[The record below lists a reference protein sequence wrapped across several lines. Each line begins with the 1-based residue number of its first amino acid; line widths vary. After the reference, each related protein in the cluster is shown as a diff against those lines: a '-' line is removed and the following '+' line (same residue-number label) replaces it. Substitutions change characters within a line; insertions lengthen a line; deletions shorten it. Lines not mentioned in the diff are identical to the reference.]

1 MEYILQFGII
11 ILSIHQSIVMLNKKI
26 FASFF
31 LLAVAVNQAIAAPR
45 VPEELTDNGLIYCTN
60 ATGFSFN
67 PQTADAGTSMNVVTE
82 QIYNKLFDI
91 SNTSAIPTPVLAQ
104 SYSVSPDGT
113 VITIHLRKGIK
124 FHRTDWFK
132 PTRDFN
138 ADDVV
143 FSLNRVLG
151 YETYL
156 PTLEQ
161 SSVDYKNPQYRIF
174 HEQAKKVRFP
184 YFESIKLNQ
193 KIESVKALNSH
204 TVQITL
210 FKPDASILSH
220 LASQYAII
228 FSQEYAVQL
237 NADDNLVQLDIL
249 PVGTGPYKVK
259 NYFRNQY
266 VRLEKNEDYWK
277 KDAKIKDIIIDL
289 STDRTGR
296 LVKFFNGECQIASY
310 PEVSQLG
317 LLKEND
323 ERYYVKTSDGMN
335 LAYLAFNFQ
344 KVAIQDEQ
352 LRRAIAQAIN
362 RQRIIK
368 TIYHNTA
375 TVANNIIPNISWASS
390 VNTPDFAY
398 DFNPVEAKK
407 VLQNKQLNLNMWV
420 INEEQVYNPAPL
432 KTAELIK
439 EDLNNVGV
447 NVTIRSVTRTFL
459 IDQLNKKS
467 EDYDMILTG
476 WLAGNLDPD
485 SFMRP
490 ILSCSSS
497 NEITNL
503 SNWCSKKFDQFMD
516 EALDSANLR
525 VRANAYNQAQE
536 LILSELPIIPI
547 ANVKRVLVA
556 SSRVQHIEMSPFGSL
571 NFSTLS
577 LRKGQ
582 K

>member
-1 MEYILQFGII
+1 MFIMRY
-11 ILSIHQSIVMLNKKI
+11 KKLVI
-26 FASFF
+26 SVCWFAFM
-31 LLAVAVNQAIAAPR
+31 VNTVVAAPR
-45 VPEELTDNGLIYCTN
+45 VPEELTDNGLIYCTH
-60 ATGFSFN
+60 ASGFSFN
-67 PQTADAGTSMNVVTE
+67 PQTSDAGTSMNVVTE
-82 QIYNKLFDI
+82 QIYNKLFEI
-91 SNTSAIPTPVLAQ
+91 SNTAIPTPILAQ
-104 SYSVSPDGT
+104 SYSISPDGKI
-113 VITIHLRKGIK
+113 ITIYLRKGIK
-124 FHRTDWFK
+124 FHHTDWFK

-161 SSVDYKNPQYRIF
+161 SAVDYKNPQYRIF

-193 KIESVKALNSH
+193 KIESVKALNPH

-237 NADDNLVQLDIL
+237 NADDNLVQLDLL

-277 KDAKIKDIIIDL
+277 KDAKIKNIIIDL

-323 ERYYVKTSDGMN
+323 KRYYVKSAEGMN

-344 KVAIQDEQ
+344 NAVIQDEQ
-352 LRRAIAQAIN
+352 VRRAIAQAIN

-398 DFNPVEAKK
+398 DFNPSEAKK
-407 VLQNKQLNLNMWV
+407 VLQDKRLHLNMWV
-420 INEEQVYNPAPL
+420 LNEEQVYNPAPL

-467 EDYDMILTG
+467 ENYDMILTG

-490 ILSCSSS
+490 ILSCNAAS
-497 NEITNL
+497 EMTNL
-503 SNWCSKKFDQFMD
+503 SNWCDEDFDQLMD
-516 EALDSANLR
+516 KALDSPNLWE
-525 VRANAYNQAQE
+525 RAHVYNQAQE
-536 LILSELPIIPI
+536 LILSKLPIVPL
-547 ANVKRVLVA
+547 ANMKRVLVVN
-556 SSRVQHIEMSPFGSL
+556 SHVRHIEMNPFGSL

-577 LRKGQ
+577 LRKGE

>member
-1 MEYILQFGII
+1 MFIMRYKKL
-11 ILSIHQSIVMLNKKI
+11 VMSVCW
-26 FASFF
+26 FVFM
-31 LLAVAVNQAIAAPR
+31 VNTVVAAPR
-45 VPEELTDNGLIYCTN
+45 VPEELTDNGLIYCTH
-60 ATGFSFN
+60 ASGFSFN
-67 PQTADAGTSMNVVTE
+67 PQTSDAGTSMNVVTE
-82 QIYNKLFDI
+82 QIYNKLFEI
-91 SNTSAIPTPVLAQ
+91 SNTAIPTPILAQ
-104 SYSVSPDGT
+104 SYSISPDGKI
-113 VITIHLRKGIK
+113 ITIYLRKGIK
-124 FHRTDWFK
+124 FHHTDWFK

-161 SSVDYKNPQYRIF
+161 SAVDYKNPQYRIF

-193 KIESVKALNSH
+193 KIESVKALNPH

-237 NADDNLVQLDIL
+237 NADDNLVQLDLL
-249 PVGTGPYKVK
+249 PVGAGPYKVRD
-259 NYFRNQY
+259 YFRNQY

-277 KDAKIKDIIIDL
+277 KDAKIKNIIIDL

-323 ERYYVKTSDGMN
+323 KRYYVKSAEGMN

-344 KVAIQDEQ
+344 NAVIQDEQ
-352 LRRAIAQAIN
+352 VRRAIAQAIN

-398 DFNPVEAKK
+398 DFNPSEAKK
-407 VLQNKQLNLNMWV
+407 VLQDKQLHLNMWV
-420 INEEQVYNPAPL
+420 LNEEQVYNPAPL

-467 EDYDMILTG
+467 ENYDMILTG

-490 ILSCSSS
+490 ILSCNAAS
-497 NEITNL
+497 EMTNL
-503 SNWCSKKFDQFMD
+503 SNWCDEDFDQLMD
-516 EALDSANLR
+516 KALDSPNLWE
-525 VRANAYNQAQE
+525 RAHVYNQAQE
-536 LILSELPIIPI
+536 LILSKLPIVPL
-547 ANVKRVLVA
+547 ANMKRVLVVN
-556 SSRVQHIEMSPFGSL
+556 SRVRHIEMNPFGSL

-577 LRKGQ
+577 LRKGE

>member
-1 MEYILQFGII
+1 MFIMRYKKL
-11 ILSIHQSIVMLNKKI
+11 VMSVCW
-26 FASFF
+26 FAFM
-31 LLAVAVNQAIAAPR
+31 VNTVVAAPR
-45 VPEELTDNGLIYCTN
+45 VPEELTDNGLIYCTH
-60 ATGFSFN
+60 ASGFSFN
-67 PQTADAGTSMNVVTE
+67 PQTSDAGTSMNVVTE
-82 QIYNKLFDI
+82 QIYNKLFEI
-91 SNTSAIPTPVLAQ
+91 SNTAIPTPILAQ
-104 SYSVSPDGT
+104 SYSISPDGKI
-113 VITIHLRKGIK
+113 ITIYLRKGIK
-124 FHRTDWFK
+124 FHHTDWFK

-161 SSVDYKNPQYRIF
+161 SAVDYKNPQYRIF

-193 KIESVKALNSH
+193 KIESVKALNPH

-237 NADDNLVQLDIL
+237 NADDNLVQLDLL

-277 KDAKIKDIIIDL
+277 KDAKIKNIIIDL

-323 ERYYVKTSDGMN
+323 KRYYVKSAEGMN

-344 KVAIQDEQ
+344 NAVIQDEQ
-352 LRRAIAQAIN
+352 VRRAIAQAIN

-398 DFNPVEAKK
+398 DFNPSEAKK
-407 VLQNKQLNLNMWV
+407 VLQDKRLHLNMWV
-420 INEEQVYNPAPL
+420 LNEEQVYNPAPL

-467 EDYDMILTG
+467 ENYDMILTG

-490 ILSCSSS
+490 ILSCNSAS
-497 NEITNL
+497 EMTNL
-503 SNWCSKKFDQFMD
+503 SNWCDEDFDQLMD
-516 EALDSANLR
+516 KALDSPNLWE
-525 VRANAYNQAQE
+525 RAHVYNQAQE
-536 LILSELPIIPI
+536 LILSKLPIIPL
-547 ANVKRVLVA
+547 ANMKRVLVVN
-556 SSRVQHIEMSPFGSL
+556 SRVRHIEMNPFGSL

-577 LRKGQ
+577 LRKGE

>member
-362 RQRIIK
+362 RHRIIK

-375 TVANNIIPNISWASS
+375 TVANNIIPNISWAST

-447 NVTIRSVTRTFL
+447 NVTIRSVTRTFI

-503 SNWCSKKFDQFMD
+503 SNWCSEKFDQFMD

>member
-1 MEYILQFGII
+1 MFIMRYKKL
-11 ILSIHQSIVMLNKKI
+11 VMSVCW
-26 FASFF
+26 FAFM
-31 LLAVAVNQAIAAPR
+31 VNTVVAAPR
-45 VPEELTDNGLIYCTN
+45 VPEELTDNGLIYCTH
-60 ATGFSFN
+60 ASGFSFN
-67 PQTADAGTSMNVVTE
+67 PQTSDAGTSMNVVTE
-82 QIYNKLFDI
+82 QIYNKLFEI
-91 SNTSAIPTPVLAQ
+91 SNTAIPTPILAQ
-104 SYSVSPDGT
+104 SYSISPDGKI
-113 VITIHLRKGIK
+113 ITIYLRKGIK
-124 FHRTDWFK
+124 FHHTDWFK

-161 SSVDYKNPQYRIF
+161 SAVDYKNPQYRIF

-193 KIESVKALNSH
+193 KIESVKALNPH

-237 NADDNLVQLDIL
+237 NADDNLVQLDLL

-277 KDAKIKDIIIDL
+277 KDAKIKNIIIDL

-323 ERYYVKTSDGMN
+323 KRYYVKSAEGMN

-344 KVAIQDEQ
+344 NAVIQDEQ
-352 LRRAIAQAIN
+352 VRRAIAQAIN

-368 TIYHNTA
+368 AIYHNTA

-398 DFNPVEAKK
+398 DFNPTEAKK
-407 VLQNKQLNLNMWV
+407 VLQDKQLHLNMWV
-420 INEEQVYNPAPL
+420 LNEEQVYNPAPL

-467 EDYDMILTG
+467 ENYDMILTG

-490 ILSCSSS
+490 ILSCNSAS
-497 NEITNL
+497 EMTNL
-503 SNWCSKKFDQFMD
+503 SNWCDEDFDQLMD
-516 EALDSANLR
+516 KALDSPNLWE
-525 VRANAYNQAQE
+525 RAHVYNQAQE
-536 LILSELPIIPI
+536 LILSKLPIVPL
-547 ANVKRVLVA
+547 ANMKRVLVVN
-556 SSRVQHIEMSPFGSL
+556 SRVRHIEMNPFGSL

-577 LRKGQ
+577 LRKGE

>member
-1 MEYILQFGII
+1 MFIMRYKKL
-11 ILSIHQSIVMLNKKI
+11 VMSVCW
-26 FASFF
+26 FAFM
-31 LLAVAVNQAIAAPR
+31 VNTVVAAPR
-45 VPEELTDNGLIYCTN
+45 VPEELTDNGLIYCTH
-60 ATGFSFN
+60 ASGFSFN
-67 PQTADAGTSMNVVTE
+67 PQTSDAGTSMNVVTE
-82 QIYNKLFDI
+82 QIYNKLFEI
-91 SNTSAIPTPVLAQ
+91 SNTAIPTPILAQ
-104 SYSVSPDGT
+104 SYSISPDGKI
-113 VITIHLRKGIK
+113 ITIYLRKGIK
-124 FHRTDWFK
+124 FHHTDWFK

-193 KIESVKALNSH
+193 KIESVKALNPH

-237 NADDNLVQLDIL
+237 NADDNLVQLDLL

-277 KDAKIKDIIIDL
+277 KDAKIKNIIIDL

-323 ERYYVKTSDGMN
+323 KRYYVKSAEGMN

-344 KVAIQDEQ
+344 NAVIQDEQ
-352 LRRAIAQAIN
+352 VRRAIAQAIN

-368 TIYHNTA
+368 AIYHNTA

-398 DFNPVEAKK
+398 DFNPSEAKK
-407 VLQNKQLNLNMWV
+407 VLQDKQLHLNMWV
-420 INEEQVYNPAPL
+420 LNEEQVYNPAPL

-467 EDYDMILTG
+467 ENYDMILTG

-490 ILSCSSS
+490 ILSCNAAS
-497 NEITNL
+497 EMTNL
-503 SNWCSKKFDQFMD
+503 SNWCDEDFDQLMD
-516 EALDSANLR
+516 KALDSPNLWE
-525 VRANAYNQAQE
+525 RAHVYNQAQE
-536 LILSELPIIPI
+536 LILSKLPIVPL
-547 ANVKRVLVA
+547 ANMKRVLVVN
-556 SSRVQHIEMSPFGSL
+556 SRVRHIEMNPFGSL

-577 LRKGQ
+577 LRKGE

>member
-1 MEYILQFGII
+1 MFIMRYKKL
-11 ILSIHQSIVMLNKKI
+11 VMSVCW
-26 FASFF
+26 FAFM
-31 LLAVAVNQAIAAPR
+31 VNTVVAAPR
-45 VPEELTDNGLIYCTN
+45 VPEELTDNGLIYCTH
-60 ATGFSFN
+60 ASGFSFN
-67 PQTADAGTSMNVVTE
+67 PQTSDAGTSMNVVTE
-82 QIYNKLFDI
+82 QIYNKLFEI
-91 SNTSAIPTPVLAQ
+91 SNTAIPTPILAQ
-104 SYSVSPDGT
+104 SYSISPDGKI
-113 VITIHLRKGIK
+113 ITIYLRKGIK
-124 FHRTDWFK
+124 FHHTDWFK

-161 SSVDYKNPQYRIF
+161 SAVDYKNPQYRIF

-193 KIESVKALNSH
+193 KIESVKALNPH

-210 FKPDASILSH
+210 FKPDASILSP

-237 NADDNLVQLDIL
+237 NADDNLVQLDLL

-277 KDAKIKDIIIDL
+277 KDAKIKNIIIDL

-323 ERYYVKTSDGMN
+323 KRYYVKSAEGMN

-344 KVAIQDEQ
+344 NAVIQDEQ
-352 LRRAIAQAIN
+352 VRRAIAQAIN

-398 DFNPVEAKK
+398 DFNPSEAKK
-407 VLQNKQLNLNMWV
+407 VLQDKQLHLNMWV
-420 INEEQVYNPAPL
+420 LNEEQVYNPAPL

-467 EDYDMILTG
+467 ENYDMILTG

-490 ILSCSSS
+490 ILSCNAAS
-497 NEITNL
+497 EMTNL
-503 SNWCSKKFDQFMD
+503 SNWCDEDFDQLMD
-516 EALDSANLR
+516 KALDSPNLWE
-525 VRANAYNQAQE
+525 RAHVYNQAQE
-536 LILSELPIIPI
+536 LILSKLPIVPL
-547 ANVKRVLVA
+547 ANMKRVLVVN
-556 SSRVQHIEMSPFGSL
+556 SRVRHIEMNPFGSL

-577 LRKGQ
+577 LRKGE

>member
-1 MEYILQFGII
+1 
-11 ILSIHQSIVMLNKKI
+11 MLA
-26 FASFF
+26 F
-31 LLAVAVNQAIAAPR
+31 AVNSATAAPR
-45 VPEELTDNGLIYCTN
+45 VPEELTNNGLIYCTH
-60 ATGFSFN
+60 ASSFSFN

-82 QIYNKLFDI
+82 QIYNKLFEI
-91 SNTSAIPTPVLAQ
+91 SNTSAVPTPVLAQ
-104 SYSVSPDGT
+104 SYSLSPDGK
-113 VITIHLRKGIK
+113 VITIHLRRGIK
-124 FHRTDWFK
+124 FHHTDWFK

-161 SSVDYKNPQYRIF
+161 TSVSYKNPQYRIF

-193 KIESVKALNSH
+193 KIESVKAINPH
-204 TVQITL
+204 TVEITL
-210 FKPDASILSH
+210 FKPDSSILSH

-237 NADDNLVQLDIL
+237 NADDNLVQLDTL

-266 VRLEKNEDYWK
+266 VRLEKNKDYWK
-277 KDAKIKDIIIDL
+277 KDAKINDIIIDL

-296 LVKFFNGECQIASY
+296 LIKFFNGECQIASY

-317 LLKEND
+317 LLREND
-323 ERYYVKTSDGMN
+323 ERYYIKSVEGMN

-344 KVAIQDEQ
+344 KTAIQDEQ
-352 LRRAIAQAIN
+352 LRHAISQAIN

-375 TVANNIIPNISWASS
+375 TVANNIIPNISWASA
-390 VNTPDFAY
+390 VNTPDFDY
-398 DFNPVEAKK
+398 DYNPQQAKK
-407 VLQNKQLNLNMWV
+407 ILQDKKLTLSMWV
-420 INEEQVYNPAPL
+420 LNEEQVYNPAPL

-439 EDLNNVGV
+439 ADLTNAGV
-447 NVTIRSVTRTFL
+447 EVNIRSVTRTFL
-459 IDQLNKKS
+459 IEQLHKKA

-476 WLAGNLDPD
+476 WLGGNLDPD

-490 ILSCSSS
+490 ILSCSTS

-503 SNWCSKKFDQFMD
+503 SNWCSEKFDQIMD
-516 EALDSANLR
+516 EALDTSNQR
-525 VRANAYNQAQE
+525 VRSAAYNQAQT

-556 SSRVQHIEMSPFGSL
+556 SSRVQNIDMSPFGSL

-577 LRKGQ
+577 LRKGH

>member
-1 MEYILQFGII
+1 MFIMRYKKL
-11 ILSIHQSIVMLNKKI
+11 VMSVCW
-26 FASFF
+26 FAFM
-31 LLAVAVNQAIAAPR
+31 VNTVVAAPR
-45 VPEELTDNGLIYCTN
+45 VPEELTDNGLIYCTH
-60 ATGFSFN
+60 ASGFSFN
-67 PQTADAGTSMNVVTE
+67 PQTSDAGTSMNVVTE
-82 QIYNKLFDI
+82 QIYNKLFEI
-91 SNTSAIPTPVLAQ
+91 SNTAIPTPILAQ
-104 SYSVSPDGT
+104 SYSISPDGKI
-113 VITIHLRKGIK
+113 ITIYLRKGIK
-124 FHRTDWFK
+124 FHHTDWFK

-161 SSVDYKNPQYRIF
+161 SAVDYKNPQYRIF

-193 KIESVKALNSH
+193 KIESVKALNPH

-237 NADDNLVQLDIL
+237 NADDNLVQLDLL

-277 KDAKIKDIIIDL
+277 KDAKIKNIIIDL

-323 ERYYVKTSDGMN
+323 KRYYVKSAEGMN

-344 KVAIQDEQ
+344 NAVIQDEQ
-352 LRRAIAQAIN
+352 VRRAIAQAIN

-398 DFNPVEAKK
+398 DFNPSEAKK
-407 VLQNKQLNLNMWV
+407 VLQDKQLYLNMWV
-420 INEEQVYNPAPL
+420 LNEEQVYNPAPL

-467 EDYDMILTG
+467 ENYDMILTG

-490 ILSCSSS
+490 ILSCNAAS
-497 NEITNL
+497 EMTNL
-503 SNWCSKKFDQFMD
+503 SNWCDEDFDQLMD
-516 EALDSANLR
+516 KALDSPNLWE
-525 VRANAYNQAQE
+525 RAHAYNQAQE
-536 LILSELPIIPI
+536 LILSKLPIVPL
-547 ANVKRVLVA
+547 ANMKRVLVVN
-556 SSRVQHIEMSPFGSL
+556 SRVRHIEMNPFGSL

-577 LRKGQ
+577 LRKGE

>member
-1 MEYILQFGII
+1 MFIMRYKKL
-11 ILSIHQSIVMLNKKI
+11 VMSVCW
-26 FASFF
+26 FAFM
-31 LLAVAVNQAIAAPR
+31 VNTVIAAPR
-45 VPEELTDNGLIYCTN
+45 VPEELTDNGLIYCTH
-60 ATGFSFN
+60 ASGFSFN
-67 PQTADAGTSMNVVTE
+67 PQTSDAGTSMNVVTE
-82 QIYNKLFDI
+82 QIYNKLFEI
-91 SNTSAIPTPVLAQ
+91 SNTAIPTPILAQ
-104 SYSVSPDGT
+104 SYSISPDGKI
-113 VITIHLRKGIK
+113 ITIYLRKGIK
-124 FHRTDWFK
+124 FHHTDWFK

-161 SSVDYKNPQYRIF
+161 SAVDYKNPQYRIF

-193 KIESVKALNSH
+193 KIESVKALNPH

-237 NADDNLVQLDIL
+237 NADDNLVQLDLL

-277 KDAKIKDIIIDL
+277 KDAKIKNIIIDL

-323 ERYYVKTSDGMN
+323 KRYYVKSAEGMN

-344 KVAIQDEQ
+344 NAVIQDEQ
-352 LRRAIAQAIN
+352 VRRAIAQAIN

-398 DFNPVEAKK
+398 DFNPSEAKK
-407 VLQNKQLNLNMWV
+407 VLQDKQLHLNMWV
-420 INEEQVYNPAPL
+420 LNEEQVYNPAPL

-467 EDYDMILTG
+467 ENYDMILTG

-490 ILSCSSS
+490 ILSCNAAS
-497 NEITNL
+497 EMTNL
-503 SNWCSKKFDQFMD
+503 SNWCDEDFDQLMD
-516 EALDSANLR
+516 KALDSPNLWE
-525 VRANAYNQAQE
+525 RAHVYNQAQE
-536 LILSELPIIPI
+536 LILSELPIVPL
-547 ANVKRVLVA
+547 ANMKRVLVVN
-556 SSRVQHIEMSPFGSL
+556 SRVRHIEMNPFGSL

-577 LRKGQ
+577 LRKGE

>member
-1 MEYILQFGII
+1 MFIMWYKKL
-11 ILSIHQSIVMLNKKI
+11 VMSVCW
-26 FASFF
+26 FAFM
-31 LLAVAVNQAIAAPR
+31 VNTVVAAPR
-45 VPEELTDNGLIYCTN
+45 VPEELTDNGLIYCTH
-60 ATGFSFN
+60 ASGFSFN
-67 PQTADAGTSMNVVTE
+67 PQTSDAGTSMNVVTE
-82 QIYNKLFDI
+82 QIYNKLFEI
-91 SNTSAIPTPVLAQ
+91 SNTAIPTPILAQ
-104 SYSVSPDGT
+104 SYSISPDGKI
-113 VITIHLRKGIK
+113 ITIYLRKGIK
-124 FHRTDWFK
+124 FHHTDWFK

-151 YETYL
+151 YENYL

-161 SSVDYKNPQYRIF
+161 SAVDYKNPQYRIF

-193 KIESVKALNSH
+193 KIESVKALNPH

-237 NADDNLVQLDIL
+237 NADDNLVQLDLL

-277 KDAKIKDIIIDL
+277 KDAKIKNIIIDL

-323 ERYYVKTSDGMN
+323 KRYYVKSAEGMN

-344 KVAIQDEQ
+344 NAVIQNEQ
-352 LRRAIAQAIN
+352 VRRAIAQAIN

-398 DFNPVEAKK
+398 DFNPSEAKK
-407 VLQNKQLNLNMWV
+407 VLQDKQLHLNMWV
-420 INEEQVYNPAPL
+420 LNEEQVYNPAPL

-467 EDYDMILTG
+467 ENYDMILTG

-490 ILSCSSS
+490 ILSCNAAS
-497 NEITNL
+497 EMTNL
-503 SNWCSKKFDQFMD
+503 SNWCDEDFDQLMD
-516 EALDSANLR
+516 KALDSPNLWE
-525 VRANAYNQAQE
+525 RAHAYNQAQE
-536 LILSELPIIPI
+536 LILSKLPIVPL
-547 ANVKRVLVA
+547 ANMKRVLVVN
-556 SSRVQHIEMSPFGSL
+556 SRVRHIEMNPFGSL

-577 LRKGQ
+577 LRKGE

>member
-1 MEYILQFGII
+1 MFIMRYKKL
-11 ILSIHQSIVMLNKKI
+11 VMSVCW
-26 FASFF
+26 FVFM
-31 LLAVAVNQAIAAPR
+31 VNTVVAAPR
-45 VPEELTDNGLIYCTN
+45 VPEELTDNGLIYCTH
-60 ATGFSFN
+60 ASGFSFN
-67 PQTADAGTSMNVVTE
+67 PQTSDAGTSMNVVTE
-82 QIYNKLFDI
+82 QIYNKLFEI
-91 SNTSAIPTPVLAQ
+91 SNTAIPTPILAQ
-104 SYSVSPDGT
+104 SYSISPDGKI
-113 VITIHLRKGIK
+113 ITIYLRKGIK
-124 FHRTDWFK
+124 FHHTDWFK

-161 SSVDYKNPQYRIF
+161 SAVDYKNPQYRIF

-193 KIESVKALNSH
+193 KIESVKALNPH

-237 NADDNLVQLDIL
+237 NADDNLVQLDLL

-277 KDAKIKDIIIDL
+277 KDAKIKNIIIDL

-323 ERYYVKTSDGMN
+323 KRYYVKSAEGMN

-344 KVAIQDEQ
+344 NAVIQDEQ
-352 LRRAIAQAIN
+352 VRRAIAQAIN

-398 DFNPVEAKK
+398 DFNPSEAKK
-407 VLQNKQLNLNMWV
+407 VLQDKQLHLNMWV
-420 INEEQVYNPAPL
+420 LNEEQVYNPAPL

-467 EDYDMILTG
+467 ENYDMILTG

-490 ILSCSSS
+490 ILSCNAAS
-497 NEITNL
+497 EMTNL
-503 SNWCSKKFDQFMD
+503 SNWCDEDFDQLMD
-516 EALDSANLR
+516 KALDSPNLWE
-525 VRANAYNQAQE
+525 RAHAYNQAQE
-536 LILSELPIIPI
+536 LILSKLPIVPL
-547 ANVKRVLVA
+547 ANMKRVLVVN
-556 SSRVQHIEMSPFGSL
+556 SRVRHIEMNPFGSL

-577 LRKGQ
+577 LRKGE

>member
-1 MEYILQFGII
+1 MFIMRYKKL
-11 ILSIHQSIVMLNKKI
+11 VMSVCW
-26 FASFF
+26 FAFM
-31 LLAVAVNQAIAAPR
+31 VNTVVAAPR
-45 VPEELTDNGLIYCTN
+45 VPEELTDDGLIYCTH
-60 ATGFSFN
+60 ASGFSFN
-67 PQTADAGTSMNVVTE
+67 PQTSDAGTSMNVVTE
-82 QIYNKLFDI
+82 QIYNKLFEI
-91 SNTSAIPTPVLAQ
+91 SNTAIPTPILAQ
-104 SYSVSPDGT
+104 SYSISPDGKI
-113 VITIHLRKGIK
+113 ITIYLRKGIK
-124 FHRTDWFK
+124 FHHTDWFK

-161 SSVDYKNPQYRIF
+161 SAVDYKNPQYRIF

-193 KIESVKALNSH
+193 KIESVKALNPH

-237 NADDNLVQLDIL
+237 NADDNLVQLDLL

-277 KDAKIKDIIIDL
+277 KDAKIKNIIIDL

-323 ERYYVKTSDGMN
+323 KRYYVKSAEGMN

-344 KVAIQDEQ
+344 NAVIQDEQ
-352 LRRAIAQAIN
+352 VRRAIAQAIN

-398 DFNPVEAKK
+398 DFNPSEAKK
-407 VLQNKQLNLNMWV
+407 VLQDKRLHLNMWV
-420 INEEQVYNPAPL
+420 LNEEQVYNPAPL

-467 EDYDMILTG
+467 ENYDMILTG

-490 ILSCSSS
+490 ILSCNASS
-497 NEITNL
+497 EMTNL
-503 SNWCSKKFDQFMD
+503 SNWCDEDFDQLMD
-516 EALDSANLR
+516 KALDSPNLWE
-525 VRANAYNQAQE
+525 RAHVYNQAQE
-536 LILSELPIIPI
+536 LILSKLPIIPL
-547 ANVKRVLVA
+547 ANMKRVLVVN
-556 SSRVQHIEMSPFGSL
+556 SRVRHIEMNPFGSL

-577 LRKGQ
+577 LRKGE

>member
-1 MEYILQFGII
+1 MFIMWYKKL
-11 ILSIHQSIVMLNKKI
+11 VMSVCW
-26 FASFF
+26 FAFM
-31 LLAVAVNQAIAAPR
+31 VNTVVAAPR
-45 VPEELTDNGLIYCTN
+45 VPEELTDNGLIYCTH
-60 ATGFSFN
+60 ASGFSFN
-67 PQTADAGTSMNVVTE
+67 PQTSDAGTSMNVVTE
-82 QIYNKLFDI
+82 QIYNKLFEI
-91 SNTSAIPTPVLAQ
+91 SNTAIPTPILAQ
-104 SYSVSPDGT
+104 SYSISPDGKI
-113 VITIHLRKGIK
+113 ITIYLRKGIK
-124 FHRTDWFK
+124 FHHTDWFK

-161 SSVDYKNPQYRIF
+161 SAVAYKNPQYRIF

-193 KIESVKALNSH
+193 KIESVKALNPH

-237 NADDNLVQLDIL
+237 NADDNLVQLDLL

-277 KDAKIKDIIIDL
+277 KDAKIKNIIIDL

-323 ERYYVKTSDGMN
+323 KRYYVKSAEGMN

-344 KVAIQDEQ
+344 NAVIQDEQ
-352 LRRAIAQAIN
+352 VRRAIAQAIN

-368 TIYHNTA
+368 AIYHNTA

-398 DFNPVEAKK
+398 DFNPSEAKK
-407 VLQNKQLNLNMWV
+407 VLQDKQIHLNMWV
-420 INEEQVYNPAPL
+420 LNEEQVYNPAPL

-467 EDYDMILTG
+467 ENYDMILTG

-490 ILSCSSS
+490 ILSCNAAS
-497 NEITNL
+497 EMTNL
-503 SNWCSKKFDQFMD
+503 SNWCDEDFDQLMD
-516 EALDSANLR
+516 KALDSPNLWE
-525 VRANAYNQAQE
+525 RAHVYNQAQE
-536 LILSELPIIPI
+536 LILSKLPIVPL
-547 ANVKRVLVA
+547 ANMKRVLVVN
-556 SSRVQHIEMSPFGSL
+556 SRVRHIEMNPFGSL

-577 LRKGQ
+577 LRKGE

>member
-1 MEYILQFGII
+1 MFIMWYKKL
-11 ILSIHQSIVMLNKKI
+11 VMSVCW
-26 FASFF
+26 FAFM
-31 LLAVAVNQAIAAPR
+31 VNTVVAAPR
-45 VPEELTDNGLIYCTN
+45 VPEELTDNGLIYCTH
-60 ATGFSFN
+60 ASGFSFN
-67 PQTADAGTSMNVVTE
+67 PQTSDAGTSMNVVTE
-82 QIYNKLFDI
+82 QIYNKLFEI
-91 SNTSAIPTPVLAQ
+91 SNTAIPTPILAQ
-104 SYSVSPDGT
+104 SYSISPDGKI
-113 VITIHLRKGIK
+113 ITIYLRKGIK
-124 FHRTDWFK
+124 FHHTDWFK

-161 SSVDYKNPQYRIF
+161 SAVDYKNPQYRIF
-174 HEQAKKVRFP
+174 HEQAKKVHFP

-193 KIESVKALNSH
+193 KIESVKALNPH

-237 NADDNLVQLDIL
+237 NADDNLVQLDLL

-277 KDAKIKDIIIDL
+277 KDAKIKNIIIDL

-296 LVKFFNGECQIASY
+296 LVKFLNGECQIASY

-323 ERYYVKTSDGMN
+323 KRYYVKSAEGMN

-344 KVAIQDEQ
+344 NAVIQDEQ
-352 LRRAIAQAIN
+352 VRRAIAQAIN

-398 DFNPVEAKK
+398 DFNPSEAKK
-407 VLQNKQLNLNMWV
+407 VLQDKQLHLNMWV
-420 INEEQVYNPAPL
+420 LNEEQVYNPAPL

-467 EDYDMILTG
+467 ENYDMILTG

-490 ILSCSSS
+490 ILSCNSAS
-497 NEITNL
+497 EMTNL
-503 SNWCSKKFDQFMD
+503 SNWCDEDFDQLMD
-516 EALDSANLR
+516 KALDSPNLWE
-525 VRANAYNQAQE
+525 RAHAYNQAQE
-536 LILSELPIIPI
+536 LILSKLPIVPL
-547 ANVKRVLVA
+547 ANMKRVLVVN
-556 SSRVQHIEMSPFGSL
+556 SHVRHIEMNPFGSL

-577 LRKGQ
+577 LRKGE

>member
-1 MEYILQFGII
+1 MFIMRYKKL
-11 ILSIHQSIVMLNKKI
+11 VMSVCW
-26 FASFF
+26 FAFM
-31 LLAVAVNQAIAAPR
+31 VNTVVAAPR
-45 VPEELTDNGLIYCTN
+45 VPEELTDNGLIYCTH
-60 ATGFSFN
+60 ASGFSFN
-67 PQTADAGTSMNVVTE
+67 PQTSDAGTSMNVVTE
-82 QIYNKLFDI
+82 QIYNKLFEI
-91 SNTSAIPTPVLAQ
+91 SNTAIPTPILAQ
-104 SYSVSPDGT
+104 SYSISPDGKI
-113 VITIHLRKGIK
+113 ITIYLRKGIK
-124 FHRTDWFK
+124 FHHTDWFK

-161 SSVDYKNPQYRIF
+161 SAVDYKNPQYRIF

-193 KIESVKALNSH
+193 KIESVKALNPH

-237 NADDNLVQLDIL
+237 NADDNLVQLDLL

-277 KDAKIKDIIIDL
+277 KDAKIKNIIIDL
-289 STDRTGR
+289 STDHTGR

-323 ERYYVKTSDGMN
+323 KRYYVKSAEGMN

-344 KVAIQDEQ
+344 NAVIQDEQ
-352 LRRAIAQAIN
+352 VRRAIAQAIN

-398 DFNPVEAKK
+398 DFNPSEAKK
-407 VLQNKQLNLNMWV
+407 VLQDKQLHLNMWV
-420 INEEQVYNPAPL
+420 LNEEQVYNPAPL

-467 EDYDMILTG
+467 ENYDMILTG

-490 ILSCSSS
+490 ILSCNAAS
-497 NEITNL
+497 EMTNL
-503 SNWCSKKFDQFMD
+503 SNWCDEDFDQLMD
-516 EALDSANLR
+516 KALDSPNLWE
-525 VRANAYNQAQE
+525 RAHVYNQAQE
-536 LILSELPIIPI
+536 LILSKLPIVPL
-547 ANVKRVLVA
+547 ANMKRVLVVN
-556 SSRVQHIEMSPFGSL
+556 SRVRHIEMNPFGSL

-577 LRKGQ
+577 LRKGE

>member
-1 MEYILQFGII
+1 MFIMRYKKL
-11 ILSIHQSIVMLNKKI
+11 VMSVCW
-26 FASFF
+26 FAFM
-31 LLAVAVNQAIAAPR
+31 VNTVVAAPR
-45 VPEELTDNGLIYCTN
+45 VPEELTDNGLIYCTH
-60 ATGFSFN
+60 ASGFSFN
-67 PQTADAGTSMNVVTE
+67 PQTSDAGTSMNVVTE
-82 QIYNKLFDI
+82 QIYNKLFEI
-91 SNTSAIPTPVLAQ
+91 SNTAIPTPILAQ
-104 SYSVSPDGT
+104 SYSISPDGKI
-113 VITIHLRKGIK
+113 ITIYLRKGIK
-124 FHRTDWFK
+124 FHHTDWFK

-161 SSVDYKNPQYRIF
+161 SAVDYKNPQYRIF

-193 KIESVKALNSH
+193 KIESVKALNPH

-237 NADDNLVQLDIL
+237 NADDNLVQLDLL

-277 KDAKIKDIIIDL
+277 KDAKIKNIIIDL

-323 ERYYVKTSDGMN
+323 KRYYVKSAEGMN

-344 KVAIQDEQ
+344 NAVIQDEQ
-352 LRRAIAQAIN
+352 VRRAIAQAIN

-398 DFNPVEAKK
+398 DFNPSEAKK
-407 VLQNKQLNLNMWV
+407 VLQDKRLHLNMWV
-420 INEEQVYNPAPL
+420 LNEEQVYNPSPL

-467 EDYDMILTG
+467 ENYDMILTG

-490 ILSCSSS
+490 ILSCNAAS
-497 NEITNL
+497 EMTNL
-503 SNWCSKKFDQFMD
+503 SNWCDEDFDQLMD
-516 EALDSANLR
+516 KALDSPNLWE
-525 VRANAYNQAQE
+525 RAHVYNQAQE
-536 LILSELPIIPI
+536 LILSKLPIIPL
-547 ANVKRVLVA
+547 ANMKRVLVVN
-556 SSRVQHIEMSPFGSL
+556 SRVRHIEMNPFGSL

-577 LRKGQ
+577 LRKGE

>member
-1 MEYILQFGII
+1 MFIMRYKKL
-11 ILSIHQSIVMLNKKI
+11 VMSVCW
-26 FASFF
+26 FAFM
-31 LLAVAVNQAIAAPR
+31 VNTVVAAPR
-45 VPEELTDNGLIYCTN
+45 VPEELTDNGLIYCTH
-60 ATGFSFN
+60 ASGFSFN
-67 PQTADAGTSMNVVTE
+67 PQTSDAGTSMNVVTE
-82 QIYNKLFDI
+82 QIYNKLFEI
-91 SNTSAIPTPVLAQ
+91 SNTAIPTPILAQ
-104 SYSVSPDGT
+104 SYSISPDGKI
-113 VITIHLRKGIK
+113 ITIYLRKGIK
-124 FHRTDWFK
+124 FHHTDWFK

-161 SSVDYKNPQYRIF
+161 SAVDYKNPQYRIF

-193 KIESVKALNSH
+193 KIESVKALNLH

-237 NADDNLVQLDIL
+237 NADDNLVQLDLL

-277 KDAKIKDIIIDL
+277 KDAKIKNIIIDL

-323 ERYYVKTSDGMN
+323 KRYYVKSAEGMN

-344 KVAIQDEQ
+344 NAVIQDEQ
-352 LRRAIAQAIN
+352 VRRAIAQAIN

-398 DFNPVEAKK
+398 DFNPSEAKK
-407 VLQNKQLNLNMWV
+407 VLQDKQLHLNMWV
-420 INEEQVYNPAPL
+420 LNEEQVYNPAPL

-467 EDYDMILTG
+467 ENYDMILTG

-490 ILSCSSS
+490 ILSCNSAS
-497 NEITNL
+497 EMTNL
-503 SNWCSKKFDQFMD
+503 SNWCDEDFDQLMD
-516 EALDSANLR
+516 KALDSPNLWE
-525 VRANAYNQAQE
+525 RAHVYNQAQE
-536 LILSELPIIPI
+536 LILSKLPIIPL
-547 ANVKRVLVA
+547 ANMKRVLVVN
-556 SSRVQHIEMSPFGSL
+556 SRVRHIEMNPFGSL

-577 LRKGQ
+577 LHKGE

>member
-1 MEYILQFGII
+1 MFIMWYKKL
-11 ILSIHQSIVMLNKKI
+11 VMSVCW
-26 FASFF
+26 FAFM
-31 LLAVAVNQAIAAPR
+31 VNTVVAAPR
-45 VPEELTDNGLIYCTN
+45 VPEELTDNGLIYCTH
-60 ATGFSFN
+60 ASGFSFN
-67 PQTADAGTSMNVVTE
+67 PQTSDAGTSMNVVTE
-82 QIYNKLFDI
+82 QIYNKLFEI
-91 SNTSAIPTPVLAQ
+91 SNTAIPTPILAQ
-104 SYSVSPDGT
+104 SYSISPDGKI
-113 VITIHLRKGIK
+113 ITIYLRKGIK
-124 FHRTDWFK
+124 FHHTDWFK

-161 SSVDYKNPQYRIF
+161 SAVDYKNPQYRIF

-193 KIESVKALNSH
+193 KIESVKALNPH

-237 NADDNLVQLDIL
+237 NADDNLVQLDLL

-277 KDAKIKDIIIDL
+277 KDAKIKNIIIDL

-323 ERYYVKTSDGMN
+323 KRYYVKSAEGMN

-344 KVAIQDEQ
+344 NAVIQDEQ
-352 LRRAIAQAIN
+352 VRRAIAQAIN

-398 DFNPVEAKK
+398 DFNPSEAKK
-407 VLQNKQLNLNMWV
+407 VLQDKQLYLNMWV
-420 INEEQVYNPAPL
+420 LNEEQVYNPAPL

-467 EDYDMILTG
+467 ENYDMILTG

-490 ILSCSSS
+490 ILSCNAAS
-497 NEITNL
+497 EMTNL
-503 SNWCSKKFDQFMD
+503 SNWCDEDFDQLMD
-516 EALDSANLR
+516 KALDSPNLW
-525 VRANAYNQAQE
+525 VRAHVYNQAQE
-536 LILSELPIIPI
+536 LILSKLPIVPL
-547 ANVKRVLVA
+547 ANMKRVLVVN
-556 SSRVQHIEMSPFGSL
+556 SRVRHIEMNPFGSL

-577 LRKGQ
+577 LRKGE

>member
-1 MEYILQFGII
+1 MFIMWYKKL
-11 ILSIHQSIVMLNKKI
+11 VMSVCW
-26 FASFF
+26 FAFM
-31 LLAVAVNQAIAAPR
+31 VNTVVAAPR
-45 VPEELTDNGLIYCTN
+45 VPEELTDNGLIYCTH
-60 ATGFSFN
+60 ASGFSFN
-67 PQTADAGTSMNVVTE
+67 PQTSDAGTSMNVVTE
-82 QIYNKLFDI
+82 QIYNKLFEI
-91 SNTSAIPTPVLAQ
+91 SNTAIPTPILAQ
-104 SYSVSPDGT
+104 SYSISPDGKI
-113 VITIHLRKGIK
+113 ITIYLRKGIK
-124 FHRTDWFK
+124 FHHTDWFK

-193 KIESVKALNSH
+193 KIESVKALNPH

-237 NADDNLVQLDIL
+237 NADDNLVQLDLL

-277 KDAKIKDIIIDL
+277 KDAKIKNIIIDL

-323 ERYYVKTSDGMN
+323 KRYYVKSAEGMN

-344 KVAIQDEQ
+344 NAVIQNEQ
-352 LRRAIAQAIN
+352 VRRAIAQAIN

-398 DFNPVEAKK
+398 DFNPSEAKK
-407 VLQNKQLNLNMWV
+407 VLQDKQLHLNMWV
-420 INEEQVYNPAPL
+420 LNEEQVYNPAPL

-467 EDYDMILTG
+467 ENYDMILTG

-490 ILSCSSS
+490 ILSCNAAS
-497 NEITNL
+497 EMTNL
-503 SNWCSKKFDQFMD
+503 SNWCDEDFDQLMD
-516 EALDSANLR
+516 KALDSPNLWE
-525 VRANAYNQAQE
+525 RAHVYNQAQE
-536 LILSELPIIPI
+536 LILSKLPIVPL
-547 ANVKRVLVA
+547 ANMKRVLVVN
-556 SSRVQHIEMSPFGSL
+556 SRVRHIEMNPFGSL

-577 LRKGQ
+577 LRKGE

>member
-45 VPEELTDNGLIYCTN
+45 VPEDLTDNGLIYCTN

-503 SNWCSKKFDQFMD
+503 SNWCSEKFDQFMD

>member
-1 MEYILQFGII
+1 MFIMWYKKL
-11 ILSIHQSIVMLNKKI
+11 VMSVCW
-26 FASFF
+26 FAFM
-31 LLAVAVNQAIAAPR
+31 VNTVVAAPR
-45 VPEELTDNGLIYCTN
+45 VPEELTDNGLIYCTH
-60 ATGFSFN
+60 ASGFSFN
-67 PQTADAGTSMNVVTE
+67 PQTSDAGTSMNVVTE
-82 QIYNKLFDI
+82 QIYNKLFEI
-91 SNTSAIPTPVLAQ
+91 SNTAIPTPILAQ
-104 SYSVSPDGT
+104 SYSISPDGKI
-113 VITIHLRKGIK
+113 ITIYLRKGIK
-124 FHRTDWFK
+124 FHHTDWFK

-161 SSVDYKNPQYRIF
+161 SAVDYKNPQYRIF

-193 KIESVKALNSH
+193 KIESVKALNPH

-237 NADDNLVQLDIL
+237 NADDNLVQLDLL

-277 KDAKIKDIIIDL
+277 QDAKIKNIIIDL

-323 ERYYVKTSDGMN
+323 KRYYVKSAEGMN

-344 KVAIQDEQ
+344 NAVIQNEQ
-352 LRRAIAQAIN
+352 VRRAIAQAIN

-368 TIYHNTA
+368 AIYHNTA

-398 DFNPVEAKK
+398 DFNPSEAKK
-407 VLQNKQLNLNMWV
+407 VLQDKQLHLNMWV
-420 INEEQVYNPAPL
+420 LNEEQVYNPAPL

-467 EDYDMILTG
+467 ENYDMILTG

-490 ILSCSSS
+490 ILSCNAAS
-497 NEITNL
+497 EMTNL
-503 SNWCSKKFDQFMD
+503 SNWCDEDFDQLMD
-516 EALDSANLR
+516 KALDSPNLWE
-525 VRANAYNQAQE
+525 RAHVYNQAQE
-536 LILSELPIIPI
+536 LILSKLPIVPL
-547 ANVKRVLVA
+547 ANMKRVLVVN
-556 SSRVQHIEMSPFGSL
+556 SRVRHIEMNPFGSL

-577 LRKGQ
+577 LRKGE

>member
-1 MEYILQFGII
+1 MFIMRYKKL
-11 ILSIHQSIVMLNKKI
+11 VMSVCW
-26 FASFF
+26 FAFM
-31 LLAVAVNQAIAAPR
+31 VNTVVAAPR
-45 VPEELTDNGLIYCTN
+45 VPEELTDNGLIYCTH
-60 ATGFSFN
+60 ASGFSFN
-67 PQTADAGTSMNVVTE
+67 PQTSDAGTSMNVVTE
-82 QIYNKLFDI
+82 QIYNKLFEI
-91 SNTSAIPTPVLAQ
+91 SNTAIPTPILAQ
-104 SYSVSPDGT
+104 SYSISPDGKI
-113 VITIHLRKGIK
+113 ITIYLRKGIK
-124 FHRTDWFK
+124 FHHTDWFK

-161 SSVDYKNPQYRIF
+161 SAVDYKNPQYRIF

-193 KIESVKALNSH
+193 KIESVKALNPH

-237 NADDNLVQLDIL
+237 NADDNLVQLDLL

-277 KDAKIKDIIIDL
+277 KDAKIKNIIIDL

-323 ERYYVKTSDGMN
+323 KRYYVKSAEGMN

-344 KVAIQDEQ
+344 NAVIQDEQ
-352 LRRAIAQAIN
+352 VRRAIAQAIN

-398 DFNPVEAKK
+398 DFNPSEAKK
-407 VLQNKQLNLNMWV
+407 VLQDKRLHLNMWV
-420 INEEQVYNPAPL
+420 LNEEQVYNPAPL

-467 EDYDMILTG
+467 ENYDMILTG

-490 ILSCSSS
+490 ILSCNAAS
-497 NEITNL
+497 EMTNL
-503 SNWCSKKFDQFMD
+503 SNWCDEDFDQLMD
-516 EALDSANLR
+516 KALDSPNLWE
-525 VRANAYNQAQE
+525 RAHVYNQAQE
-536 LILSELPIIPI
+536 LILSKLPIIPL
-547 ANVKRVLVA
+547 ANMKRVLVVN
-556 SSRVQHIEMSPFGSL
+556 SRVRHIEMNPFGSL
-571 NFSTLS
+571 NFSTLL
-577 LRKGQ
+577 LRKGE

>member
-1 MEYILQFGII
+1 MFIMWYKKL
-11 ILSIHQSIVMLNKKI
+11 VMSVCW
-26 FASFF
+26 FAFM
-31 LLAVAVNQAIAAPR
+31 VNTVVAAPR
-45 VPEELTDNGLIYCTN
+45 VPEELTDNGLIYCTH
-60 ATGFSFN
+60 ASGFSFN
-67 PQTADAGTSMNVVTE
+67 PQTSDAGTSMNVVTE
-82 QIYNKLFDI
+82 QIYNKLFEI
-91 SNTSAIPTPVLAQ
+91 SNTAIPTPILAQ
-104 SYSVSPDGT
+104 SYSISPDGKI
-113 VITIHLRKGIK
+113 ITIYLRKGIK
-124 FHRTDWFK
+124 FHHTDWFK

-151 YETYL
+151 YENYL

-161 SSVDYKNPQYRIF
+161 SAVDYKNPQYRIF

-193 KIESVKALNSH
+193 KIESVKALNPH

-237 NADDNLVQLDIL
+237 NADDNLVQLDLL

-277 KDAKIKDIIIDL
+277 KDAKIKNIIIDL

-323 ERYYVKTSDGMN
+323 KRYYVKSAEGMN

-344 KVAIQDEQ
+344 NAVIQDEQ
-352 LRRAIAQAIN
+352 VRRAIAQAIN

-398 DFNPVEAKK
+398 DFNPSEAKK
-407 VLQNKQLNLNMWV
+407 VLQDKQLHLNMWV
-420 INEEQVYNPAPL
+420 LNEEQVYNPAPL

-467 EDYDMILTG
+467 ENYDMILTG

-490 ILSCSSS
+490 ILSCNAAS
-497 NEITNL
+497 EMTNL
-503 SNWCSKKFDQFMD
+503 SNWCDEDFDQLMD
-516 EALDSANLR
+516 KALDSPNLWE
-525 VRANAYNQAQE
+525 RAHVYNQAQE
-536 LILSELPIIPI
+536 LILSKLPIVPL
-547 ANVKRVLVA
+547 ANMKRVLVVN
-556 SSRVQHIEMSPFGSL
+556 SRVRHIEINPFGSL

-577 LRKGQ
+577 LRKGE

>member
-1 MEYILQFGII
+1 
-11 ILSIHQSIVMLNKKI
+11 MLNKKI

-362 RQRIIK
+362 RHRIIK

-375 TVANNIIPNISWASS
+375 TVANNIIPNISWAST

-447 NVTIRSVTRTFL
+447 NVTIRSVTRTFI

>member
-1 MEYILQFGII
+1 MFIMWYKKL
-11 ILSIHQSIVMLNKKI
+11 VMSVCW
-26 FASFF
+26 FAFM
-31 LLAVAVNQAIAAPR
+31 VNTVVAAPR
-45 VPEELTDNGLIYCTN
+45 VPEELTDNGLIYCTH
-60 ATGFSFN
+60 ASGFSFN
-67 PQTADAGTSMNVVTE
+67 PQTSDAGTSMNVVTE
-82 QIYNKLFDI
+82 QIYNKLFEI
-91 SNTSAIPTPVLAQ
+91 SNTAIPTPILAQ
-104 SYSVSPDGT
+104 SYSISPDGKI
-113 VITIHLRKGIK
+113 ITIYLRKGIK
-124 FHRTDWFK
+124 FHHTDWFK

-161 SSVDYKNPQYRIF
+161 SAVDYKNPQYRIF

-193 KIESVKALNSH
+193 KIESVKALNPH

-237 NADDNLVQLDIL
+237 NADDNLVQLDLL

-277 KDAKIKDIIIDL
+277 KDAKIKNIIIDL

-323 ERYYVKTSDGMN
+323 KRYYVKSAEGMN

-344 KVAIQDEQ
+344 NAVIQNEQ
-352 LRRAIAQAIN
+352 VRRAIAQAIN

-368 TIYHNTA
+368 AIYHNTA

-398 DFNPVEAKK
+398 DFNPSEAKK
-407 VLQNKQLNLNMWV
+407 VLQDKQLHLNMWV
-420 INEEQVYNPAPL
+420 LNEEQVYNPAPL

-467 EDYDMILTG
+467 ENYDMILTG

-490 ILSCSSS
+490 ILSCNAAS
-497 NEITNL
+497 EMTNL
-503 SNWCSKKFDQFMD
+503 SNWCDEDFDQLMD
-516 EALDSANLR
+516 KALDSPNLWE
-525 VRANAYNQAQE
+525 RAHVYNQAQE
-536 LILSELPIIPI
+536 LILSKLPIVPL
-547 ANVKRVLVA
+547 ANMKRVLVVN
-556 SSRVQHIEMSPFGSL
+556 SRVRHIEMNPFGSL

-577 LRKGQ
+577 LRKGE

>member
-1 MEYILQFGII
+1 
-11 ILSIHQSIVMLNKKI
+11 MLNKRI
-26 FASFF
+26 LTSCC
-31 LLAVAVNQAIAAPR
+31 LLAFAVNSAMAAPR
-45 VPEELTDNGLIYCTN
+45 VPEELTNNGLIYCTH
-60 ATGFSFN
+60 ASGFSFN

-82 QIYNKLFDI
+82 QIYNKLFEI
-91 SNTSAIPTPVLAQ
+91 SNTSAVPTPVLAQ
-104 SYSVSPDGT
+104 SYSLSPDGK

-124 FHRTDWFK
+124 FHHTDWFK

-161 SSVDYKNPQYRIF
+161 TSVSYKNPQYRIF

-193 KIESVKALNSH
+193 KIESVKAINPH
-204 TVQITL
+204 TVEIIL
-210 FKPDASILSH
+210 FKPDSSILSH

-237 NADDNLVQLDIL
+237 NADDNLVQLDTL

-266 VRLEKNEDYWK
+266 VRLEKNKDYWK
-277 KDAKIKDIIIDL
+277 KDAKINDIIIDL

-296 LVKFFNGECQIASY
+296 LIKFFNGECQIASY

-317 LLKEND
+317 LLQEND
-323 ERYYVKTSDGMN
+323 ERYYIKSVEGMN

-344 KVAIQDEQ
+344 KTALQDEQ
-352 LRRAIAQAIN
+352 LRRAISQAIN

-375 TVANNIIPNISWASS
+375 TVANNIIPNISWASA
-390 VNTPDFAY
+390 VNTPDFDY
-398 DFNPVEAKK
+398 DYNPQQAKRI
-407 VLQNKQLNLNMWV
+407 LQDKKLSLSMWV

-439 EDLNNVGV
+439 ADLANAGV
-447 NVTIRSVTRTFL
+447 EVNIRSVTRTFL
-459 IDQLNKKS
+459 IEQLHKKA

-476 WLAGNLDPD
+476 WLGGNLDPD

-490 ILSCSSS
+490 ILSCSTS

-503 SNWCSKKFDQFMD
+503 SNWCSEKFDQIMD
-516 EALDSANLR
+516 EALDTSNQR
-525 VRANAYNQAQE
+525 VRSAAYNQAQT

-556 SSRVQHIEMSPFGSL
+556 SSRVQNIDMSPFGSL

-577 LRKGQ
+577 LRKGH

>member
-1 MEYILQFGII
+1 MFIMRYKKL
-11 ILSIHQSIVMLNKKI
+11 VMSVCW
-26 FASFF
+26 FAFM
-31 LLAVAVNQAIAAPR
+31 VNTVVAAPR
-45 VPEELTDNGLIYCTN
+45 VPEELTDNGLIYCTH
-60 ATGFSFN
+60 ASGFSFN
-67 PQTADAGTSMNVVTE
+67 PQTSDAGTSMNVVTE
-82 QIYNKLFDI
+82 QIYNKLFEI
-91 SNTSAIPTPVLAQ
+91 SNTAIPTPILAQ
-104 SYSVSPDGT
+104 SYSISPDGKI
-113 VITIHLRKGIK
+113 ITIYLRKGIK
-124 FHRTDWFK
+124 FHHTDWFK

-161 SSVDYKNPQYRIF
+161 SAVDYKNPQYRIF

-193 KIESVKALNSH
+193 KIESVKALNPH

-237 NADDNLVQLDIL
+237 NADDNLVQLDLL

-277 KDAKIKDIIIDL
+277 KDAKIKNIIIDL

-323 ERYYVKTSDGMN
+323 KRYYVKSAEGMN

-344 KVAIQDEQ
+344 NAVIQDEQ
-352 LRRAIAQAIN
+352 VRRAIAQAIN

-398 DFNPVEAKK
+398 DFNPSEAKK
-407 VLQNKQLNLNMWV
+407 VLQDKQLHLNMWV
-420 INEEQVYNPAPL
+420 LNEEQVYNPAPL

-467 EDYDMILTG
+467 ENYDMILTG

-490 ILSCSSS
+490 ILSCNAAS
-497 NEITNL
+497 EMTNL
-503 SNWCSKKFDQFMD
+503 SNWCDEDFDQLMD
-516 EALDSANLR
+516 NALDSPNLWE
-525 VRANAYNQAQE
+525 RAHVYNQAQE
-536 LILSELPIIPI
+536 LILSKLPIVPL
-547 ANVKRVLVA
+547 ANMKRVLVVN
-556 SSRVQHIEMSPFGSL
+556 SRVRHIEMNPFGSL

-577 LRKGQ
+577 LRKGE

>member
-1 MEYILQFGII
+1 MFIMRYKKL
-11 ILSIHQSIVMLNKKI
+11 VMSVCW
-26 FASFF
+26 FAFM
-31 LLAVAVNQAIAAPR
+31 VNTVVAAPR
-45 VPEELTDNGLIYCTN
+45 VPEELTDNGLIYCTH
-60 ATGFSFN
+60 ASGFSFN
-67 PQTADAGTSMNVVTE
+67 PQTSDAGTSMNVVTE
-82 QIYNKLFDI
+82 QIYNKLFEI
-91 SNTSAIPTPVLAQ
+91 SNTAIPTPILAQ
-104 SYSVSPDGT
+104 SYSISPDGKI
-113 VITIHLRKGIK
+113 ITIYLRKGIK
-124 FHRTDWFK
+124 FHHTDWFK

-193 KIESVKALNSH
+193 KIESVKALNPH

-237 NADDNLVQLDIL
+237 NADDNLVQLDLL

-277 KDAKIKDIIIDL
+277 KDAKIKNIIIDL

-323 ERYYVKTSDGMN
+323 KRYYVKSAEGMN

-344 KVAIQDEQ
+344 NAVIQDEQ
-352 LRRAIAQAIN
+352 VRRAIAQAIN

-398 DFNPVEAKK
+398 DFNPSEAKK
-407 VLQNKQLNLNMWV
+407 VLQDKQLHLNMWV
-420 INEEQVYNPAPL
+420 LNEEQVYNPAPL

-467 EDYDMILTG
+467 ENYDMILTG

-490 ILSCSSS
+490 ILSCNLAS
-497 NEITNL
+497 EMTNL
-503 SNWCSKKFDQFMD
+503 SNWCDEDFDQLMD
-516 EALDSANLR
+516 KALDSPNLWE
-525 VRANAYNQAQE
+525 RAHVYNQAQE
-536 LILSELPIIPI
+536 LILSKLPIVPL
-547 ANVKRVLVA
+547 ANMKRVLVVN
-556 SSRVQHIEMSPFGSL
+556 SRVRHIEMNPFGSL

-577 LRKGQ
+577 LRKGE

>member
-1 MEYILQFGII
+1 
-11 ILSIHQSIVMLNKKI
+11 MLNKKI

-161 SSVDYKNPQYRIF
+161 SSMDYKNPQYRIF

-398 DFNPVEAKK
+398 DFSPVEAQK

-490 ILSCSSS
+490 ILSCSAS

-503 SNWCSKKFDQFMD
+503 SNWCSEKFDQFMD

-582 K
+582 KWCLIL

>member
-1 MEYILQFGII
+1 M
-11 ILSIHQSIVMLNKKI
+11 
-26 FASFF
+26 
-31 LLAVAVNQAIAAPR
+31 VNTVVAAPR
-45 VPEELTDNGLIYCTN
+45 VPEELTDNGLIYCTH
-60 ATGFSFN
+60 ASGFSFN
-67 PQTADAGTSMNVVTE
+67 PQTSDAGTSMNVVTE
-82 QIYNKLFDI
+82 QIYNKLFEI
-91 SNTSAIPTPVLAQ
+91 SNTAIPTPILAQ
-104 SYSVSPDGT
+104 SYSISPDGKI
-113 VITIHLRKGIK
+113 ITIYLRKGIK
-124 FHRTDWFK
+124 FHHTDWFK

-151 YETYL
+151 YENYL

-161 SSVDYKNPQYRIF
+161 SAVDYKNPQYRIF

-193 KIESVKALNSH
+193 KIESVKALNPH

-237 NADDNLVQLDIL
+237 NADDNLVQLDLL

-277 KDAKIKDIIIDL
+277 KDAKIKNIIIDL

-323 ERYYVKTSDGMN
+323 KRYYVKSAEGMN

-344 KVAIQDEQ
+344 NAVIQDEQ
-352 LRRAIAQAIN
+352 VRRAIAQAIN

-398 DFNPVEAKK
+398 DFNPSEAKK
-407 VLQNKQLNLNMWV
+407 VLQDKQLHLNMWV
-420 INEEQVYNPAPL
+420 LNEEQVYNPAPL

-467 EDYDMILTG
+467 ENYDMILTG

-490 ILSCSSS
+490 ILSCNSAS
-497 NEITNL
+497 EMTNL
-503 SNWCSKKFDQFMD
+503 SNWCDEDFDQLMD
-516 EALDSANLR
+516 KALDSPNLWE
-525 VRANAYNQAQE
+525 RAHVYNQAQE
-536 LILSELPIIPI
+536 LILSKLPIVPL
-547 ANVKRVLVA
+547 ANMKRVLVVN
-556 SSRVQHIEMSPFGSL
+556 SRVRHIEMNPFGSL

-577 LRKGQ
+577 LRKGE

>member
-1 MEYILQFGII
+1 MFIMRYKKL
-11 ILSIHQSIVMLNKKI
+11 VMSVCW
-26 FASFF
+26 FAFM
-31 LLAVAVNQAIAAPR
+31 VNTVVAAPR
-45 VPEELTDNGLIYCTN
+45 VPEELTDNGLIYCTH
-60 ATGFSFN
+60 ASGFSFN
-67 PQTADAGTSMNVVTE
+67 PQTSDAGTSMNVVTE
-82 QIYNKLFDI
+82 QIYNKLFEI
-91 SNTSAIPTPVLAQ
+91 SNTAIPTPILAQ
-104 SYSVSPDGT
+104 SYSISPDGKI
-113 VITIHLRKGIK
+113 ITIYLRKGIK
-124 FHRTDWFK
+124 FHHTDWFK

-161 SSVDYKNPQYRIF
+161 SAVDYKNPQYRIF

-193 KIESVKALNSH
+193 KIESVKALNPH

-237 NADDNLVQLDIL
+237 NADDNLVQLDLL

-277 KDAKIKDIIIDL
+277 KDAKIKNIIIDL

-323 ERYYVKTSDGMN
+323 KRYYVKSAEGMN

-344 KVAIQDEQ
+344 NAVIQDEQ
-352 LRRAIAQAIN
+352 VRRAIAQAIN

-368 TIYHNTA
+368 AIYHNTA

-398 DFNPVEAKK
+398 DFNPSEAKK
-407 VLQNKQLNLNMWV
+407 VLQDKQLHLNMWV
-420 INEEQVYNPAPL
+420 LNEEQVYNPAPL

-467 EDYDMILTG
+467 ENYDMILTG

-490 ILSCSSS
+490 ILSCNASS
-497 NEITNL
+497 EMTNL
-503 SNWCSKKFDQFMD
+503 SNWCDEDFDQLMD
-516 EALDSANLR
+516 KALDSPNLWE
-525 VRANAYNQAQE
+525 RAHVYNQAQE
-536 LILSELPIIPI
+536 LILSKLPIVPL
-547 ANVKRVLVA
+547 ANMKRVLVVN
-556 SSRVQHIEMSPFGSL
+556 SRVRHIEMNPFGSL

-577 LRKGQ
+577 LRKGE

>member
-1 MEYILQFGII
+1 MFIMRYKKL
-11 ILSIHQSIVMLNKKI
+11 VMSVCW
-26 FASFF
+26 FAFM
-31 LLAVAVNQAIAAPR
+31 VNTVVAAPR
-45 VPEELTDNGLIYCTN
+45 VPEELTDDGLIYCTH
-60 ATGFSFN
+60 ASGFSFN
-67 PQTADAGTSMNVVTE
+67 PQTSDAGTSMNVVTE
-82 QIYNKLFDI
+82 QIYNKLFEI
-91 SNTSAIPTPVLAQ
+91 SNTAIPTPILAQ
-104 SYSVSPDGT
+104 SYSISPDGKI
-113 VITIHLRKGIK
+113 ITIYLRKGIK
-124 FHRTDWFK
+124 FHHTDWFK

-193 KIESVKALNSH
+193 KIESVKALNPH

-237 NADDNLVQLDIL
+237 NADDNLVQLDLL

-277 KDAKIKDIIIDL
+277 KDAKIKNIIIDL

-323 ERYYVKTSDGMN
+323 KRYYVKSAEGMN

-344 KVAIQDEQ
+344 NAVIQDEQ
-352 LRRAIAQAIN
+352 VRRAIAQAIN

-398 DFNPVEAKK
+398 DFNPSEAKK
-407 VLQNKQLNLNMWV
+407 VLQDKQLHLNMWV
-420 INEEQVYNPAPL
+420 LNEEQVYNPAPL

-467 EDYDMILTG
+467 ENYDMILTG

-490 ILSCSSS
+490 ILSCNAAS
-497 NEITNL
+497 EMTNL
-503 SNWCSKKFDQFMD
+503 SNWCDEDFDQLMD
-516 EALDSANLR
+516 KALDSPNLWE
-525 VRANAYNQAQE
+525 RAHVYNQAQE
-536 LILSELPIIPI
+536 LILSKLPIIPL
-547 ANVKRVLVA
+547 ANMKRVLVVN
-556 SSRVQHIEMSPFGSL
+556 SRVRHIEMNPFGSL

-577 LRKGQ
+577 LRKGE

>member
-1 MEYILQFGII
+1 M
-11 ILSIHQSIVMLNKKI
+11 
-26 FASFF
+26 
-31 LLAVAVNQAIAAPR
+31 VNTVVAAPR
-45 VPEELTDNGLIYCTN
+45 VPEELTDNGLIYCTH
-60 ATGFSFN
+60 ASGFSFN
-67 PQTADAGTSMNVVTE
+67 PQTSDAGTSMNVVTE
-82 QIYNKLFDI
+82 QIYNKLFEI
-91 SNTSAIPTPVLAQ
+91 SNTAIPTPILAQ
-104 SYSVSPDGT
+104 SYSISPDGKI
-113 VITIHLRKGIK
+113 ITIYLRKGIK
-124 FHRTDWFK
+124 FHHTDWFK

-161 SSVDYKNPQYRIF
+161 SAVDYKNPQYRIF

-193 KIESVKALNSH
+193 KIESVKALNPH

-237 NADDNLVQLDIL
+237 NADDNLVQLDLL

-277 KDAKIKDIIIDL
+277 KDAKIKNIIIDL

-323 ERYYVKTSDGMN
+323 KRYYVKSAEGMN

-344 KVAIQDEQ
+344 NAVIQDEQ
-352 LRRAIAQAIN
+352 VRRAIAQAIN

-368 TIYHNTA
+368 AIYHNTA

-398 DFNPVEAKK
+398 DFNPSEAKK
-407 VLQNKQLNLNMWV
+407 VLQDKQLHLNMWV
-420 INEEQVYNPAPL
+420 LNEEQVYNPAPL

-467 EDYDMILTG
+467 ENYDMILTG

-490 ILSCSSS
+490 ILSCNAAS
-497 NEITNL
+497 EMTNL
-503 SNWCSKKFDQFMD
+503 SNWCDEDFDQLMD
-516 EALDSANLR
+516 KALDSPNLWE
-525 VRANAYNQAQE
+525 RAHVYNQAQE
-536 LILSELPIIPI
+536 LILSKLPIVPL
-547 ANVKRVLVA
+547 ANMKRVLVVN
-556 SSRVQHIEMSPFGSL
+556 SRVRHIEMNPFGSL

-577 LRKGQ
+577 LRKGE

>member
-1 MEYILQFGII
+1 MFIMRYKKL
-11 ILSIHQSIVMLNKKI
+11 VMSVCW
-26 FASFF
+26 FAFM
-31 LLAVAVNQAIAAPR
+31 VNTVVAAPR
-45 VPEELTDNGLIYCTN
+45 VPEELTDNGLIYCTH
-60 ATGFSFN
+60 ASGFSFN
-67 PQTADAGTSMNVVTE
+67 PQTSDAGTSMNVVTE
-82 QIYNKLFDI
+82 QIYNKLFEI
-91 SNTSAIPTPVLAQ
+91 SNTAIPTPILAQ
-104 SYSVSPDGT
+104 SYSISPDGKI
-113 VITIHLRKGIK
+113 ITIYLRKGIK
-124 FHRTDWFK
+124 FHHTDWFK

-161 SSVDYKNPQYRIF
+161 SAVDYKNPQYRIF

-193 KIESVKALNSH
+193 KIESVKALNPH

-237 NADDNLVQLDIL
+237 NADDNLVQLDLL

-277 KDAKIKDIIIDL
+277 KDAKIKNIIIDL

-323 ERYYVKTSDGMN
+323 KRYYVKSAEGMN

-344 KVAIQDEQ
+344 NAVIQDEQ
-352 LRRAIAQAIN
+352 VRRAIAQAIN

-398 DFNPVEAKK
+398 DFNPSEAKK
-407 VLQNKQLNLNMWV
+407 VLQDKRLHLNMWV
-420 INEEQVYNPAPL
+420 LNEEQVYNPAPL

-467 EDYDMILTG
+467 ENYDMILTG

-490 ILSCSSS
+490 ILSCNAAS
-497 NEITNL
+497 EMTNL
-503 SNWCSKKFDQFMD
+503 SNWCDEDFDQLMD
-516 EALDSANLR
+516 KALDSPNLWE
-525 VRANAYNQAQE
+525 RAHVYNQAQE
-536 LILSELPIIPI
+536 LILSKLPIVPL
-547 ANVKRVLVA
+547 ANMKRVLVVN
-556 SSRVQHIEMSPFGSL
+556 SRVRHIEMNPFGSL

-577 LRKGQ
+577 LRKGE